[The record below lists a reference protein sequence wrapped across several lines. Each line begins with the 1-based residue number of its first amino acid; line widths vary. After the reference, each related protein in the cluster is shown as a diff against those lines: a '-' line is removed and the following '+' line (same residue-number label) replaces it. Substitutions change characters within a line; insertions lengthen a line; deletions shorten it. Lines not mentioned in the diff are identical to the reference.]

1 MALRHVEV
9 ICHQGRGL
17 VRRDCLQGQAASSPI
32 NCAGGNNH
40 DVGARRSCGNI
51 GLGSVSPDIQDVANG
66 SKQGVSVER
75 FAKEAANAPVLVGDF
90 VPSAHQ
96 EDW

>member
-1 MALRHVEV
+1 MM
-9 ICHQGRGL
+9 L
-17 VRRDCLQGQAASSPI
+17 VQDEAA
-32 NCAGGNNH
+32 A
-40 DVGARRSCGNI
+40 NI
-51 GLGSVSPDIQDVANG
+51 GLGSVLPDIQDVANG